1 MRMDDEGSCSC
12 SRSDSMPPPEEDM
25 EVLEEGSEGFVSA
38 ADIDD
43 DDDDADDG
51 RVEELETI
59 PVAEARATDTSIAAA
74 SEAMDIPSLLSELV
88 AAAWLST
95 DDDGDDP
102 F

>member
-43 DDDDADDG
+43 DDDDG
-51 RVEELETI
+51 WVEELETI

-74 SEAMDIPSLLSELV
+74 SEAMDIPSLLSALV